1 MAVRSRKKK
10 NVIPEGTSE
19 ELALFKALCDAFQEL
34 GTEVRIEKGDFRGG
48 LCVVDGEKEMIF
60 LNKKHTLDSR
70 INTLIDELAKRDS
83 LLALGD
89 VLQEKINDWQKVRK

>member
-10 NVIPEGTSE
+10 SVIPEGTPE
-19 ELALFKALCDAFQEL
+19 ELALFKELCDAFQEL

-70 INTLIDELAKRDS
+70 INTLIDELTRRDS
-83 LLALGD
+83 LPGVDNPLR
-89 VLQEKINDWQKVRK
+89 EKISEWQRARK